1 MYETDT
7 PYGGK
12 SVLVTITVLKKKK
25 KREKYLPLVK

>member
-12 SVLVTITVLKKKK
+12 SVLVQAIVSEKKK
-25 KREKYLPLVK
+25 KRGKKSPLG